1 MLEISVT
8 PATGHL
14 LVQLE
19 VQGLSKL
26 PLLLV
31 KAIEVIR
38 TQFERCRH
46 MQQIRRPG
54 AEFASFVET
63 IGVPAQRPSPLSL

>member
-8 PATGHL
+8 PATDTF

-54 AEFASFVET
+54 AEFGRRLSRQLAC
-63 IGVPAQRPSPLSL
+63 PLKDQVR